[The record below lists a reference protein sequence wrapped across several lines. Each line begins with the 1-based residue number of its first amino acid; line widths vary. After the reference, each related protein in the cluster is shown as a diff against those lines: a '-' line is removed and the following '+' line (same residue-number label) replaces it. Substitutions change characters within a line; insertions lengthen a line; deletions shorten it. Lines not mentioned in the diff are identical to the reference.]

1 MLDRIVVEQVD
12 GARRHRCVACDYS
25 KAEVALGLG
34 IVQGRLQRPPP
45 SSEALP
51 VNVLHFQEDLEEKL
65 DDDRDEAP
73 S

>member
-1 MLDRIVVEQVD
+1 
-12 GARRHRCVACDYS
+12 
-25 KAEVALGLG
+25 
-34 IVQGRLQRPPP
+34 LQRPPP